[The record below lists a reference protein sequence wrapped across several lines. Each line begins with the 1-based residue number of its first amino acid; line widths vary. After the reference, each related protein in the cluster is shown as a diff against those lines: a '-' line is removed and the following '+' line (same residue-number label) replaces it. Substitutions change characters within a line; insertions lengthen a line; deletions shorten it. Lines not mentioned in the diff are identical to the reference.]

1 MVLYLPCE
9 LEQKAIVEILSA
21 ADHEIDLLQKSIEAE
36 KQKEES
42 IDAAVIDLT
51 HEGKQDGKCFRKHE
65 F

>member
-1 MVLYLPCE
+1 MIEDVMRLVLA
-9 LEQKAIVEILSA
+9 QKA
-21 ADHEIDLLQKSIEAE
+21 
-36 KQKEES
+36 KEES